1 MKKICKTLAMTIIS
15 LVMVVCLS
23 SCSIKSI
30 LNILLDMAFTGEIS
44 LEYTMT
50 KEDLTEF
57 TEIIEDCEKEGMS
70 GVSIVSLSLAIN
82 QMNEKF
88 AYIRNQSILAYLAYC
103 QDRTDPIALANYKE
117 AEEIVTSARSL
128 SMGMMKKLSEESP
141 IKDQIFEGLSEEDM
155 KLLQA
160 DHAKLAQYQLANGEL
175 TRQFHDLD
183 EESETWSKDV
193 ANLYVQLVANNQAM
207 AELYDAEEYYTFI
220 SENGYYRK
228 HTPETRNEFRD
239 YVAKYV
245 YPMIQDVYT
254 QMQTAQCA
262 LTETQMETYAK
273 LLKDATCL
281 KDYRASYEGPLRHK
295 MDTMFEGNCAIFATS
310 ENALKGAFVQYLPE
324 EEHPVAYFGP
334 GYQDNLTLVHENGHF
349 ASMFYFDNSSLPFEL
364 AETHSQ
370 GNEWMYVSYLNTL
383 DTIDDVVM
391 DAFTLSRAFSGMVT
405 ILYST
410 MVDEFEE
417 IVYTSETPVKA
428 EEFAGIMQT
437 VTAKYEGCAELFTKF
452 GLRDPF
458 EYIQY
463 VTVSSPCYYLSYATS
478 EIASMS
484 LYAIANEKGYKEAQ
498 AVYTTLQ
505 EGIDPTLDFLPAIE
519 RAGLLSPLVESTY
532 QSLEN
537 VFLGKKQNA

>member
-30 LNILLDMAFTGEIS
+30 LNVLLDMAFTGEIS

-70 GVSIVSLSLAIN
+70 GISIVSLSLAIK

-103 QDRTDPIALANYKE
+103 QDQTDPIALANYKE

-141 IKDQIFEGLSEEDM
+141 IKDQIFEGFPEEDM

-160 DHAKLAQYQLANGEL
+160 DHAKIAQYQLANGEL
-175 TRQFHDLD
+175 TRQFYTLD
-183 EESETWSKDV
+183 EKSETWSKDV

-281 KDYRASYEGPLRHK
+281 KDYRESYEGPLRHK

-519 RAGLLSPLVESTY
+519 SAGLLSPLVETTY
-532 QSLEN
+532 QSLEKIF
-537 VFLGKKQNA
+537 VAPKTQE

>member
-57 TEIIEDCEKEGMS
+57 TEIIENCKKEGME
-70 GVSIVSLSLAIN
+70 GKSIVTVSLAFSK
-82 QMNEKF
+82 MNEKLT
-88 AYIRNQSILAYLAYC
+88 YIQNQSILAHLAYC
-103 QDRTDPIALANYKE
+103 LDQTDPTALANYKE
-117 AEEIVTSARSL
+117 AEEIETSARSL
-128 SMGMMKKLSEESP
+128 YMEMLKKLSKESP
-141 IKDQIFEGLSEEDM
+141 IKDQIFEGFPEEDM

-160 DHAKLAQYQLANGEL
+160 DHAKIAQYQLANGEL
-175 TRQFHDLD
+175 TRQFHALD

-228 HTPETRNEFRD
+228 HTPETRNEFRG
-239 YVAKYV
+239 YVVEYV
-245 YPMIQDVYT
+245 YPMLQDVYA
-254 QMQTAQCA
+254 QLQTAQSA
-262 LTETQMETYAK
+262 MTDAQKEMYTNLFS
-273 LLKDATCL
+273 DATYL
-281 KDYRASYEGPLRHK
+281 EKYRASYEGPLRYK
-295 MDTMFEGNCAIFATS
+295 MGAMFEGNCAIFATS

>member
-1 MKKICKTLAMTIIS
+1 
-15 LVMVVCLS
+15 
-23 SCSIKSI
+23 
-30 LNILLDMAFTGEIS
+30 
-44 LEYTMT
+44 
-50 KEDLTEF
+50 
-57 TEIIEDCEKEGMS
+57 
-70 GVSIVSLSLAIN
+70 
-82 QMNEKF
+82 
-88 AYIRNQSILAYLAYC
+88 
-103 QDRTDPIALANYKE
+103 
-117 AEEIVTSARSL
+117 
-128 SMGMMKKLSEESP
+128 
-141 IKDQIFEGLSEEDM
+141 
-155 KLLQA
+155 
-160 DHAKLAQYQLANGEL
+160 
-175 TRQFHDLD
+175 
-183 EESETWSKDV
+183 
-193 ANLYVQLVANNQAM
+193 
-207 AELYDAEEYYTFI
+207 
-220 SENGYYRK
+220 
-228 HTPETRNEFRD
+228 
-239 YVAKYV
+239 
-245 YPMIQDVYT
+245 MIQDVYT

-519 RAGLLSPLVESTY
+519 SAGLLSPLVESTY
-532 QSLEN
+532 HSLEKIF
-537 VFLGKKQNA
+537 VAPKTQE

>member
-30 LNILLDMAFTGEIS
+30 LNVLLDMAFTGEIS

-57 TEIIEDCEKEGMS
+57 AEIIEDCEKEGMS

-88 AYIRNQSILAYLAYC
+88 TYIRNQSILAYLAYC

-160 DHAKLAQYQLANGEL
+160 DHAKIAQYQLANSEL
-175 TRQFHDLD
+175 TRQFHALD

-207 AELYDAEEYYTFI
+207 AELYDAEEYYTFT

-254 QMQTAQCA
+254 QMQTAQWA

-281 KDYRASYEGPLRHK
+281 KDYRASYEGPLRYK
-295 MDTMFEGNCAIFATS
+295 MGAMFEGNCAIFAQS

>member
-57 TEIIEDCEKEGMS
+57 AEIIEDCEKEGMS

-160 DHAKLAQYQLANGEL
+160 DHAKIAQYQLANGEL

>member
-57 TEIIEDCEKEGMS
+57 AEIIEDCEKEGMS
-70 GVSIVSLSLAIN
+70 GISIVSLSLAIN

-88 AYIRNQSILAYLAYC
+88 TYIRNQSILAYLAYC